1 MRKII
6 MNVPIN
12 NNIKYPKVA
21 DVIKK
26 AKRLERIVCFISVF
40 FWLLLVSAVI
50 IVINIYVV
58 FIHPV
63 FIHVL
68 TELPGDETVPIGVK
82 EFLGGDIANFLLAS
96 ITICA
101 SLLGLAAVS
110 TLVYIYVSR
119 KTVLK
124 QLQSQLQ
131 DISNQ
136 IREMQV

>member
-1 MRKII
+1 

-50 IVINIYVV
+50 LVINLYV
-58 FIHPV
+58 FRIHPV
-63 FIHVL
+63 FTHVL
-68 TELPGDETVPIGVK
+68 TELPEGETVPIGFK
-82 EFLGGDIANFLLAS
+82 ELLGSTLAEFLLAS